1 MAEPDQRVTA
11 TDSDIMGI
19 FDKIFRQLGRG
30 EPWGVHPDE
39 HKRPASEAPIR
50 TLPVP
55 PLLYIP
61 FSQHVGAAA
70 EPIVHVGQKVLKG
83 ECLAVAKG
91 TISAPV
97 HASTS
102 GEIIAI
108 GPITAPH
115 PSGLEIM
122 AITLRSD
129 MEDRW
134 LPLEAI
140 VDPLAAAPEVLARQ
154 VADAGIVGLGGAT
167 FPASVKLGLGRRS
180 GIKTLILNGS
190 ECEPYLSCDDRLMRE
205 RADGVIR
212 GAVLMRHATG
222 AREVRIGIED
232 NKPEAI
238 VAMRAAAA
246 GVADVSIC
254 VVPARYPMGSDR
266 QLIIELTG
274 IEVPAEAR
282 AADVGVLVHN
292 VGTAHAIH
300 QAIDLGRPLVSR
312 VMTLNGAA
320 LRQPG
325 NYEVLIGTVVDDLI
339 AFSGGM
345 RNTPAR
351 LVMGGP
357 MMGQVLPSPLVPVVK
372 GCSGI
377 LALSAEEVAQGEPGP
392 CIRCGSCTK
401 ACPVGLLPLEMNAR
415 IAAGALDGAVGL
427 GLHDCIGCG
436 CCAYV
441 CPSHIPLVQAFNH
454 AKGELAA
461 QARIRQRNEAT
472 RKLAQARTER
482 LEREAR
488 EKAEAAA
495 RRAAERKAQ
504 KARDAASAAPEQ
516 ANSEGAPA

>member
-1 MAEPDQRVTA
+1 
-11 TDSDIMGI
+11 MG
-19 FDKIFRQLGRG
+19 FLDKIFRPLTRS

-39 HKRPASEAPIR
+39 RKRPASETPIR
-50 TLPVP
+50 RLPPP
-55 PLLYIP
+55 PLLYLP
-61 FSQHVGAAA
+61 LSQHVGAAA
-70 EPIVHVGQKVLKG
+70 EPIVRIGQKVLKG
-83 ECLAVAKG
+83 ECVATAKG
-91 TISAPV
+91 NISAPV
-97 HASTS
+97 HAPTS
-102 GEIIAI
+102 GEIVAI

-115 PSGLEIM
+115 PSRLEMM

-134 LPLEAI
+134 APLEGLA
-140 VDPLAAAPEVLARQ
+140 DPLARAPEELARR
-154 VADAGIVGLGGAT
+154 VAEAGIVGLGGAT
-167 FPASVKLGLGRRS
+167 FPASVKLGLGHRS
-180 GIKTLILNGS
+180 RIRTLILNGS

-205 RADGVIR
+205 RAGGVIR

-238 VAMRAAAA
+238 AAMRAAVD
-246 GVADVSIC
+246 GHADVQVC

-274 IEVPAEAR
+274 IEVPAESR

-292 VGTAHAIH
+292 VGTAFAIH

-312 VMTLNGAA
+312 LMTLNGEA
-320 LRQPG
+320 LAQPG
-325 NYEVLIGTVVDDLI
+325 NYEVLVGTLVEDLL
-339 AFSGGM
+339 AFAGGV
-345 RNTPAR
+345 RGEPAR

-357 MMGQVLPSPLVPVVK
+357 MMGLLLPSAKVPVVK

-377 LALSAEEVAQGEPGP
+377 LALSATEVARDEPGP
-392 CIRCGSCTK
+392 CIRCGSCTR

-415 IAAGALDGAVGL
+415 IANAALDAAVAL

-436 CCAYV
+436 CCAWV
-441 CPSHIPLVQAFNH
+441 CPSRIPLVQAFNH

-461 QARIRQRNEAT
+461 HERDKKRTDAT
-472 RKLAQARTER
+472 RRMAEARSER

-504 KARDAASAAPEQ
+504 KAREAAESAAS
-516 ANSEGAPA
+516 NSEGAPA